1 MSSYFD
7 FDDDGSQQPG
17 NSTCS
22 KFATCESCVD
32 YFGQGDVGCL
42 WCNVPK
48 DGSRSVIGGG
58 LCVPRFRAQDSCEIG
73 ELQVKTRVLYYIY
86 APVFASCL
94 LNRPPPTPSF

>member
-1 MSSYFD
+1 MSSFFD

-48 DGSRSVIGGG
+48 DGSRSVVGGG
-58 LCVPRFRAQDSCEIG
+58 LCVPRFRAQDSCEVG
-73 ELQVKTRVLYYIY
+73 ELQVKKE
-86 APVFASCL
+86 SCIITLPPL
-94 LNRPPPTPSF
+94 LNPAPTSF